1 MCVNANKEQDVVA
14 ITAIVNEL
22 KAAPYKMTDSALQTA
37 LGSNYAIYTKAVAT
51 LAELNKPADN
61 NSSGSSNSNSSNTT
75 STNNKTTTTSTANKT
90 TKPAAAAT
98 TIPQT
103 SDAFPLTTLITLAV
117 ASLGGLI
124 AVLFKKKR
132 ND

>member
-1 MCVNANKEQDVVA
+1 
-14 ITAIVNEL
+14 
-22 KAAPYKMTDSALQTA
+22 MTDDALQTA
-37 LGSNYAIYTKAVAT
+37 LGSNYATYTKAVAT

-61 NSSGSSNSNSSNTT
+61 TNSGSSNNSDNNNNNSSNSTTT
-75 STNNKTTTTSTANKT
+75 SSSTTTTTSAANKAA
-90 TKPAAAAT
+90 KPAAAAA

-103 SDAFPLTTLITLAV
+103 SDAFPLTTLLTLAV

>member
-1 MCVNANKEQDVVA
+1 MYCNN
-14 ITAIVNEL
+14 N
-22 KAAPYKMTDSALQTA
+22 
-37 LGSNYAIYTKAVAT
+37 N
-51 LAELNKPADN
+51 N
-61 NSSGSSNSNSSNTT
+61 NSSSNSSTA

-90 TKPAAAAT
+90 AKPAAAAA

>member
-1 MCVNANKEQDVVA
+1 
-14 ITAIVNEL
+14 
-22 KAAPYKMTDSALQTA
+22 MTDSALQTA

-61 NSSGSSNSNSSNTT
+61 NSSGSSNNNNSNSSNTT